1 MRIEQ
6 CDPSN
11 PGSREDVPR
20 LSDGT
25 AVIADRRN
33 DENAMISGFQSAFLC
48 FHNRALDVA
57 TSQTDAPAA
66 RYAEAR
72 RLTTWHYQWIVL
84 NEFLP
89 AIVGQKRIDQIRK
102 NGRKYY
108 RPSGEPFVPVEFQ
121 IAYRLHTLARPSY
134 RLNFTGASGSPL
146 FLFLFHSHVEDL
158 RGGQRAPHRFVDW
171 QTFFQFP
178 GVAGTRTTK
187 KIDRLVSTPMFTL
200 PFSAIATG
208 DPPTVL
214 AQRNLLRHITWGL
227 PSGQAIAKAMGEKPL
242 SSTDLRELREFRH
255 GLDKSTP
262 LWHYV
267 NAEGEL
273 LESGQRMGPVGGRIV
288 AEVIMGLLELD
299 PLSFL
304 AQSNWR
310 PTLPAKFS
318 GSGNFKMIDFL
329 DFAGVAPTSGSA

>member
-1 MRIEQ
+1 MRIE
-6 CDPSN
+6 SN
-11 PGSREDVPR
+11 GGAREDVPR
-20 LSDGT
+20 LPDGT

-33 DENAMISGFQSAFLC
+33 DENAMISALQAAFLR
-48 FHNRALDVA
+48 FHNNALDSA
-57 TSQTDAPAA
+57 TNSRSPAHA

-84 NEFLP
+84 TEFLP
-89 AIVGQKRIDQIRK
+89 AIVGQQRVDQILK
-102 NGRKYY
+102 GGRRIY
-108 RPSGEPFVPVEFQ
+108 RPSGEPFIPVEFQ

-134 RLNFTGASGSPL
+134 RMNFTGASGSPL
-146 FLFLFHSHVEDL
+146 FLFLFHPDVEDL
-158 RGGQRAPHRFVDW
+158 RGGQRAPHRFIDW

-178 GVAGTRTTK
+178 NVAGTRTTK
-187 KIDRLVSTPMFTL
+187 KIDRLVSTPLFTL

-227 PSGQAIAKAMGEKPL
+227 PSGQAIAREMRETPL
-242 SSTDLRELREFRH
+242 PSSAFPELAEFGH
-255 GLDKSTP
+255 GLAGSTP

-273 LESGQRMGPVGGRIV
+273 LESGERMGPVGGRIV
-288 AEVIMGLLELD
+288 AEVLIGLLQLD
-299 PLSFL
+299 PKSFL
-304 AQSNWR
+304 SERRWR
-310 PTLPAKFS
+310 PTLPARFS

-329 DFAGVAPTSGSA
+329 DFAGVGPS

>member
-1 MRIEQ
+1 
-6 CDPSN
+6 
-11 PGSREDVPR
+11 
-20 LSDGT
+20 
-25 AVIADRRN
+25 
-33 DENAMISGFQSAFLC
+33 MISGFQSAFIR
-48 FHNRALDVA
+48 FHNRAFDVA
-57 TSQTDAPAA
+57 TNSGDAPVV

-84 NEFLP
+84 TEFLP
-89 AIVGQKRIDQIRK
+89 AIVGQKRVDQVRK
-102 NGRKYY
+102 NRTYY

-134 RLNFTGASGSPL
+134 RLNFGPDGRSPL
-146 FLFLFHSHVEDL
+146 FLFLFHPDVEDL

-242 SSTDLRELREFRH
+242 PSTDLRELREFGH
-255 GLDKSTP
+255 GVDRSTP

-267 NAEGEL
+267 NAEGEV
-273 LESGQRMGPVGGRIV
+273 LEGGQRMGPVGGRIV
-288 AEVIMGLLELD
+288 AEVIVGLLELD
-299 PLSFL
+299 PSSFL
-304 AQSNWR
+304 SQPNWR
-310 PTLPAKFS
+310 PTLPARFS
-318 GSGNFKMIDFL
+318 GAGNFKMIDFL
-329 DFAGVAPTSGSA
+329 DFAGVAPS